1 MDLHLNPSDLRLELL
16 LPEFIVA
23 GTALGVIL
31 AEVLSPR
38 GRRAVIAPIFAAL
51 GLVGA
56 LAVLVLMRPDGWALP
71 LFQGD
76 ATTPFLAGWRSDAFA
91 RLARALV
98 LAGGTLIVFLSVP
111 YSRRM
116 DRGHG
121 EFYGLLL
128 FALLGVMLV
137 AGVSDL
143 LSLFVCLEL
152 VTISSYVLAAFR
164 RTDLKS
170 TEAGLKYL
178 VIGAISSAILLM
190 GIALTYGAVG
200 DVSLDAVAGVLSGA
214 EPPSLLLM
222 AGLVLIV
229 VGILFKA
236 GAVPFHVWIPDVYEG
251 APSPVTA
258 FLSTA
263 SKAAGVFLL
272 LRLAQSVFIP
282 WAKSP
287 WAATNHGLL
296 WVWIFGVIAAVTLVF
311 GLFGAL
317 PQRGMKR
324 FFGYSSIGHAGYLL
338 MGIAAVAAA
347 RETGDTA
354 PGGATAVLFYLLA
367 FFFTNLTAFTVIVLI
382 SAATGGRHGAE
393 SYRGMWKRA
402 PFLALAMTLALLSLA
417 GIPPLAGFFGK
428 FLILKSLVDAAGAVG
443 WGLFALAFLGAAGVA
458 VSLFFYLRWIREM
471 YFEDP
476 EPLLADEQ
484 IQVGPW
490 AGTVLVVGIT
500 AMLGM
505 GVYMGPF
512 YDLARMAAAALVSG
526 TP

>member
-1 MDLHLNPSDLRLELL
+1 
-16 LPEFIVA
+16 
-23 GTALGVIL
+23 
-31 AEVLSPR
+31 
-38 GRRAVIAPIFAAL
+38 
-51 GLVGA
+51 
-56 LAVLVLMRPDGWALP
+56 
-71 LFQGD
+71 
-76 ATTPFLAGWRSDAFA
+76 
-91 RLARALV
+91 
-98 LAGGTLIVFLSVP
+98 
-111 YSRRM
+111 M

-137 AGVSDL
+137 SGVSDL

-152 VTISSYVLAAFR
+152 VTISSYVLAAFQ

-200 DVSLDAVAGVLSGA
+200 DVSFDAVAAVLSGA
-214 EPPSLLLM
+214 EPPSLLLI
-222 AGLVLIV
+222 AGLVLVV
-229 VGILFKA
+229 VGILFKV

-263 SKAAGVFLL
+263 SKAAGVLLL

-296 WVWIFGVIAAVTLVF
+296 WVWIFGVIAAVTLIF

-338 MGIAAVAAA
+338 MGIAAVAAG
-347 RETGDTA
+347 R
-354 PGGATAVLFYLLA
+354 PRRAT
-367 FFFTNLTAFTVIVLI
+367 
-382 SAATGGRHGAE
+382 R
-393 SYRGMWKRA
+393 
-402 PFLALAMTLALLSLA
+402 PPA
-417 GIPPLAGFFGK
+417 GPRP
-428 FLILKSLVDAAGAVG
+428 S
-443 WGLFALAFLGAAGVA
+443 
-458 VSLFFYLRWIREM
+458 SSTCSRSSSR
-471 YFEDP
+471 
-476 EPLLADEQ
+476 
-484 IQVGPW
+484 
-490 AGTVLVVGIT
+490 T
-500 AMLGM
+500 
-505 GVYMGPF
+505 
-512 YDLARMAAAALVSG
+512 
-526 TP
+526 